1 MIPILAKYT
10 ARSNG
15 SFIKLTHSSI
25 GWSYYS
31 CDPEWG
37 ELIDLIHHIR
47 ILIYFCRLILLESM
61 YIVSCCI
68 GSLQAS
74 HLVLE
79 LEHVLRAFDV
89 RFVMIK
95 GIVEIVPRILNK
107 GLIVKNVLR
116 EVQLHGDVDFIL
128 CMGDDIQDEKMFTVS
143 IIRNFLSFLFSF
155 TSFLF
160 LNPKFQ

>member
-1 MIPILAKYT
+1 MAGHTIHVT
-10 ARSNG
+10 QNG
-15 SFIKLTHSSI
+15 VSKRFIALDKSI
-25 GWSYYS
+25 
-31 CDPEWG
+31 
-37 ELIDLIHHIR
+37 LIHFSLLFRPKTLLI
-47 ILIYFCRLILLESM
+47 ILFS
-61 YIVSCCI
+61 I

-143 IIRNFLSFLFSF
+143 FIHNF
-155 TSFLF
+155 
-160 LNPKFQ
+160 NPYQ